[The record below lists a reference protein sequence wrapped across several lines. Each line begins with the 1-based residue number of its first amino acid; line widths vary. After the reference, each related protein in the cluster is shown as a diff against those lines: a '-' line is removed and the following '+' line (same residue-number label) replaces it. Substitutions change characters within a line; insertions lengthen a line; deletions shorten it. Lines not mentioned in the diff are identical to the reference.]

1 MKSYIER
8 KDESMANTSE
18 SKKLKFASLEEAK
31 EYLLQCKEQN
41 VDVSQKAFLDAVSA
55 LNLDDDTMDDL
66 YNWIDE
72 NLIEFIDGDE
82 LDEDEVLDDDLSDE
96 DLDEEDSIAE
106 EISQLEKT
114 FANASHA
121 KINDPVKMYLKE
133 IGQIPLLDPKEE
145 PIIARQIQ
153 EGEQAKE
160 DIKNLDL
167 SEEERKKLQKVIDE
181 GENAKQTLISSN
193 LRLVVSIAKKYV
205 GRGMLF
211 LDLIQEGNCGLIKAV
226 EKFDYTKG
234 FKFSTYATWW
244 IRQSITRAIADQAR
258 TIRIPVHMVETIN
271 KLTRIQRQLVQDLG
285 RDPLPEEI
293 AEKMENIT
301 ADKVREIQKIAL
313 DPVSL
318 ETPIGEEDDSHLGDF
333 IEDKETLSPDDY
345 TNNQLLKDEI
355 NSILQGLT
363 EREEKVLRLR
373 FGLEDGRTR
382 TLEEVGKEFNVT
394 RERIRQIEAKA
405 IRKLKKPN
413 RAKRLK
419 DFIKS

>member
-1 MKSYIER
+1 
-8 KDESMANTSE
+8 MAAQTNKIKPFKTVEE
-18 SKKLKFASLEEAK
+18 SKEFLLKINEEN
-31 EYLLQCKEQN
+31 EQ
-41 VDVSQKAFLDAVSA
+41 VSQNDFMDAISK
-55 LNLDDDTMDDL
+55 LNLSDDDMDDL
-66 YNWIDE
+66 FNWCDE
-72 NLIEFIDGDE
+72 HDISFIDDGEDDVFD
-82 LDEDEVLDDDLSDE
+82 DEDAIT
-96 DLDEEDSIAE
+96 DEEDEDSVSDD
-106 EISQLEKT
+106 ISELEKT
-114 FANASHA
+114 FANSYHA

-145 PIIARQIQ
+145 PIIAKRIQ
-153 EGEQAKE
+153 DREDAMKE
-160 DIKNLDL
+160 LEEDPDL
-167 SEEERKKLQKVIDE
+167 SEERKKELNAIIVD
-181 GENAKQTLISSN
+181 GEEAKQTLISSN

-226 EKFDYTKG
+226 DKFDYKKG

-293 AEKMENIT
+293 AEKMDNIT

-355 NSILQGLT
+355 NNILQGLT
-363 EREEKVLRLR
+363 DREEKVLRLR

>member
-1 MKSYIER
+1 
-8 KDESMANTSE
+8 MANETQ
-18 SKKLKFASLEEAK
+18 KLKFTSLDEAK
-31 EYLLQCKEQN
+31 EFLLKSKEQN
-41 VDVSQKAFLDAVSA
+41 ADVSQKQFLDAVSA
-55 LNLDDDTMDDL
+55 LNLDDDALDDL

-72 NLIEFIDGDE
+72 NMIEFIDGDE
-82 LDEDEVLDDDLSDE
+82 LDEDDLNEDDLNDE
-96 DLDEEDSIAE
+96 DLGEEDSIAE

-160 DIKNLDL
+160 DIKNPDL
-167 SEEERKKLQKVIDE
+167 SEEEKKKLAKIIAD
-181 GENAKQTLISSN
+181 GEEAKQTLISSN

-285 RDPLPEEI
+285 RDPMPEEI
-293 AEKMENIT
+293 AEKMENIS
-301 ADKVREIQKIAL
+301 AEKVREIQKIAL

-333 IEDKETLSPDDY
+333 IEDKDTLSPDDY

-355 NSILQGLT
+355 NAVLQGLT

-373 FGLEDGRTR
+373 FGLLDGRTR

-405 IRKLKKPN
+405 LRKLKNPN
-413 RAKRLK
+413 RCKRLR
-419 DFIKS
+419 DFVK

>member
-8 KDESMANTSE
+8 KDERMANE
-18 SKKLKFASLEEAK
+18 KLKFTSLEEAK
-31 EYLLQCKEQN
+31 EFLLKSKEEN
-41 VDVSQKAFLDAVSA
+41 ADVSQKQFLDAVSA

-82 LDEDEVLDDDLSDE
+82 LDDDEVLDDDLSDE

-153 EGEQAKE
+153 EGEEAKEAMKKSDLSDEEKKKLAKVIADGEQAK
-160 DIKNLDL
+160 
-167 SEEERKKLQKVIDE
+167 QM
-181 GENAKQTLISSN
+181 LISSN

-293 AEKMENIT
+293 AEKMENIS
-301 ADKVREIQKIAL
+301 AEKVREIQKIAL

-333 IEDKETLSPDDY
+333 IEDKDTLSPDDY

-355 NSILQGLT
+355 NAVLQGLT

-373 FGLEDGRTR
+373 FGLLDGRTR

-405 IRKLKKPN
+405 LRKLKNPN
-413 RAKRLK
+413 RCKRLR
-419 DFIKS
+419 DFVK

>member
-1 MKSYIER
+1 MKFYIER
-8 KDESMANTSE
+8 KDESMANTNDSQ
-18 SKKLKFASLEEAK
+18 KLKFTSLDEAK
-31 EYLLQCKEQN
+31 EFLLKSKEQN
-41 VDVSQKAFLDAVSA
+41 VDVSQKQFLDAVSA
-55 LNLDDDTMDDL
+55 LNLDDDTLDDL

-82 LDEDEVLDDDLSDE
+82 LDEDDLTDDDLSDE
-96 DLDEEDSIAE
+96 DLDEENSIAE

-160 DIKNLDL
+160 DMKNLDL
-167 SEEERKKLQKVIDE
+167 SDEEKKKLAKIIAD
-181 GENAKQTLISSN
+181 GEEAKQTLISSN
-193 LRLVVSIAKKYV
+193 LRLVVSISKKYV

-293 AEKMENIT
+293 AEKMENIS
-301 ADKVREIQKIAL
+301 AEKVREIQKIAL

-333 IEDKETLSPDDY
+333 IEDKDTLSPDDY

-355 NSILQGLT
+355 NAVLQGLT

-373 FGLEDGRTR
+373 FGLLDGRTR

-405 IRKLKKPN
+405 LRKLKNPN
-413 RAKRLK
+413 RCKRLR
-419 DFIKS
+419 DFVK

>member
-8 KDESMANTSE
+8 KDESMANE
-18 SKKLKFASLEEAK
+18 KLKFTSLEEAK
-31 EYLLQCKEQN
+31 EFLLKSKEEN
-41 VDVSQKAFLDAVSA
+41 ADVSQKQFLDAVSA

-72 NLIEFIDGDE
+72 NLIEFIDGEE

-96 DLDEEDSIAE
+96 DLDEEDSIAA

-153 EGEQAKE
+153 EGEEAKE
-160 DIKNLDL
+160 AMKSPDL
-167 SEEERKKLQKVIDE
+167 SDEEKKKLAKVVAD
-181 GENAKQTLISSN
+181 GEQAKQTLISSN

-293 AEKMENIT
+293 AEKMENIS
-301 ADKVREIQKIAL
+301 AEKVREIQKIAL

-333 IEDKETLSPDDY
+333 IEDKDTLSPDDY

-355 NSILQGLT
+355 NAVLQGLT

-373 FGLEDGRTR
+373 FGLLDGRTR

-405 IRKLKKPN
+405 LRKLKNPN
-413 RAKRLK
+413 RCKRLR
-419 DFIKS
+419 DFVK

>member
-8 KDESMANTSE
+8 KDESMANE
-18 SKKLKFASLEEAK
+18 KLKFTSLEEAK
-31 EYLLQCKEQN
+31 EFLLKSKEEN
-41 VDVSQKAFLDAVSA
+41 ADVSQKQFLDAVSA

-72 NLIEFIDGDE
+72 NLIEFIDGEE

-153 EGEQAKE
+153 EGEEAKE
-160 DIKNLDL
+160 AMKNPDL
-167 SEEERKKLQKVIDE
+167 SNEEKKKLAKVIAD
-181 GENAKQTLISSN
+181 GEQAKQTLISSN
-193 LRLVVSIAKKYV
+193 LRLVVSIAKKY
-205 GRGMLF
+205 GMLF

-293 AEKMENIT
+293 AEKMENIS
-301 ADKVREIQKIAL
+301 AEKVREIQKIAL

-333 IEDKETLSPDDY
+333 IEDKDTLSPDDY

-355 NSILQGLT
+355 NAVLQGLT

-373 FGLEDGRTR
+373 FGLLDGRTR

-405 IRKLKKPN
+405 LRKLKNPN
-413 RAKRLK
+413 RCKRLR
-419 DFIKS
+419 DFVK

>member
-8 KDESMANTSE
+8 KDESMANE
-18 SKKLKFASLEEAK
+18 KLKFTSLEEAK
-31 EYLLQCKEQN
+31 EFLLKSKEEN
-41 VDVSQKAFLDAVSA
+41 ADVSQKQFLDAVSA

-72 NLIEFIDGDE
+72 NLIEFIDGEE

-153 EGEQAKE
+153 EGEEAKE
-160 DIKNLDL
+160 AMKNPDL
-167 SEEERKKLQKVIDE
+167 SNEEKKKLAKVIAD
-181 GENAKQTLISSN
+181 GEQAKQTLISSN
-193 LRLVVSIAKKYV
+193 LRLVVSI

-293 AEKMENIT
+293 AEKMENIS
-301 ADKVREIQKIAL
+301 AEKVREIQKIAL

-333 IEDKETLSPDDY
+333 IEDKDTLSPDDY

-355 NSILQGLT
+355 NAVLQGLT

-373 FGLEDGRTR
+373 FGLLDGRTR

-405 IRKLKKPN
+405 LRKLKNPN
-413 RAKRLK
+413 RCKRLR
-419 DFIKS
+419 DFVK

>member
-8 KDESMANTSE
+8 KDESMANE
-18 SKKLKFASLEEAK
+18 KLKFTSLEEAK
-31 EYLLQCKEQN
+31 EFLLKSKEEN
-41 VDVSQKAFLDAVSA
+41 ADVSQKQFLDAVSA

-72 NLIEFIDGDE
+72 NLIEFIDGEE

-153 EGEQAKE
+153 EGEEAKE
-160 DIKNLDL
+160 AMKNPDL
-167 SEEERKKLQKVIDE
+167 SDEEKKKLAKVIAD
-181 GENAKQTLISSN
+181 GEQAKQTLISSN

-293 AEKMENIT
+293 AEKMENIS
-301 ADKVREIQKIAL
+301 AEKVREIQKIAL

-333 IEDKETLSPDDY
+333 IEDKDTLSPDDY
-345 TNNQLLKDEI
+345 TNNQLLKDR
-355 NSILQGLT
+355 NQCRST
-363 EREEKVLRLR
+363 MSY
-373 FGLEDGRTR
+373 RT
-382 TLEEVGKEFNVT
+382 
-394 RERIRQIEAKA
+394 
-405 IRKLKKPN
+405 
-413 RAKRLK
+413 
-419 DFIKS
+419 

>member
-8 KDESMANTSE
+8 KDESMANE
-18 SKKLKFASLEEAK
+18 KLKFKSLEEAK
-31 EYLLQCKEQN
+31 EFLLKSKEEN
-41 VDVSQKAFLDAVSA
+41 TDVSQKQFLDAVSA

-72 NLIEFIDGDE
+72 NLIEFIDGEE

-153 EGEQAKE
+153 EGEEAKE
-160 DIKNLDL
+160 AMKNPDL
-167 SEEERKKLQKVIDE
+167 SDEEKKKLAKVIAD
-181 GENAKQTLISSN
+181 GEQAKQTLISSN

-293 AEKMENIT
+293 AEKMENIS
-301 ADKVREIQKIAL
+301 AEKVREIQKIAL

-333 IEDKETLSPDDY
+333 IEDKDTLSPDDY

-355 NSILQGLT
+355 NAVLQGLT

-373 FGLEDGRTR
+373 FGLLDGRTR
-382 TLEEVGKEFNVT
+382 TLEEVGNEFNVT

-405 IRKLKKPN
+405 LRKLKNPN
-413 RAKRLK
+413 RCKRLR
-419 DFIKS
+419 DFVK

>member
-1 MKSYIER
+1 
-8 KDESMANTSE
+8 MANETQ
-18 SKKLKFASLEEAK
+18 KLKFTSLDEAK
-31 EYLLQCKEQN
+31 EFLLKSKEQN
-41 VDVSQKAFLDAVSA
+41 ADVSQKQFLDAVSA
-55 LNLDDDTMDDL
+55 LNLDDDTLDDL

-72 NLIEFIDGDE
+72 NMIEFIDGDE
-82 LDEDEVLDDDLSDE
+82 LDEDDLNEDDLNDE

-133 IGQIPLLDPKEE
+133 IGQIPLWDPKEE

-160 DIKNLDL
+160 DIKNPDL
-167 SEEERKKLQKVIDE
+167 SEEEKKKLAKIIAD
-181 GENAKQTLISSN
+181 GEEAKQTLISSN

-285 RDPLPEEI
+285 RDPMPEEI
-293 AEKMENIT
+293 AEKMENIS
-301 ADKVREIQKIAL
+301 AEKVREIQKIAL

-333 IEDKETLSPDDY
+333 IEDKDTLSPDDY

-355 NSILQGLT
+355 NAVLQGLT

-373 FGLEDGRTR
+373 FGLLDGRTR

-405 IRKLKKPN
+405 LRKLKNPN
-413 RAKRLK
+413 RCKRLR
-419 DFIKS
+419 DFVK

>member
-167 SEEERKKLQKVIDE
+167 SEEERKKLQKVTDE

-293 AEKMENIT
+293 AEKMENIS
-301 ADKVREIQKIAL
+301 AEKVREIQKIAL

-333 IEDKETLSPDDY
+333 IEDKDTLSPDDY

-355 NSILQGLT
+355 NAVLEGLT

-373 FGLEDGRTR
+373 FGLLDGRTR

-405 IRKLKKPN
+405 LRKLKNPN
-413 RAKRLK
+413 RCKRLR
-419 DFIKS
+419 DFVK

>member
-8 KDESMANTSE
+8 KDESMANE
-18 SKKLKFASLEEAK
+18 KLRFTSLEEAK
-31 EYLLQCKEQN
+31 EFLLKSKEEN
-41 VDVSQKAFLDAVSA
+41 ADVSQKQFLDAVSA

-72 NLIEFIDGDE
+72 NLIEFIDGEE

-153 EGEQAKE
+153 EGEEAKE
-160 DIKNLDL
+160 AMKSPDL
-167 SEEERKKLQKVIDE
+167 SDEEKKKLAKVVAD
-181 GENAKQTLISSN
+181 GEQAKQTLISSN

-293 AEKMENIT
+293 AEKMENIS
-301 ADKVREIQKIAL
+301 AEKVREIQKIAL

-333 IEDKETLSPDDY
+333 IEDKDTLSPDDY

-355 NSILQGLT
+355 NAVLQGLT

-373 FGLEDGRTR
+373 FGLLDGRTR

-405 IRKLKKPN
+405 LRKLKNPN
-413 RAKRLK
+413 RCKRLR
-419 DFIKS
+419 DFVK

>member
-153 EGEQAKE
+153 VGEQAKE
-160 DIKNLDL
+160 DIKNPDL

-293 AEKMENIT
+293 AEKMENIS
-301 ADKVREIQKIAL
+301 AEKVREIQKIAL

-333 IEDKETLSPDDY
+333 IEDKDTLSPDDY

-355 NSILQGLT
+355 NAVLEGLT

-373 FGLEDGRTR
+373 FGLLDGRTR

-405 IRKLKKPN
+405 LRKLKNPN
-413 RAKRLK
+413 RCKRLR
-419 DFIKS
+419 DFVK

>member
-8 KDESMANTSE
+8 KDESMANE
-18 SKKLKFASLEEAK
+18 KLKFTSLEEAK
-31 EYLLQCKEQN
+31 EFLLKSKEEN
-41 VDVSQKAFLDAVSA
+41 DDVSQKQFLDAVSA

-72 NLIEFIDGDE
+72 NLIEFIDGEE

-153 EGEQAKE
+153 EGEEAKE
-160 DIKNLDL
+160 AMKNPDL
-167 SEEERKKLQKVIDE
+167 SDEEKKKLAKVIAD
-181 GENAKQTLISSN
+181 GEQAKQTLISSN

-293 AEKMENIT
+293 AEKMENIS
-301 ADKVREIQKIAL
+301 AEKVREIQKIAL

-333 IEDKETLSPDDY
+333 IEDKDTLSPDDY

-355 NSILQGLT
+355 NAVLQGLT

-373 FGLEDGRTR
+373 FGLLDGRTR

-405 IRKLKKPN
+405 LRKLKNPN
-413 RAKRLK
+413 RCKRLR
-419 DFIKS
+419 DFVK

>member
-153 EGEQAKE
+153 EGVQAKE

-271 KLTRIQRQLVQDLG
+271 KLTRIQRQLIQDLG

-293 AEKMENIT
+293 AEKMENIS
-301 ADKVREIQKIAL
+301 AEKVREIQKIAL

-333 IEDKETLSPDDY
+333 IEDKDTLSPDDY

-355 NSILQGLT
+355 NAVLEGLT

-373 FGLEDGRTR
+373 FGLLDGRTR

-405 IRKLKKPN
+405 LRKLKNPN
-413 RAKRLK
+413 RCKRLR
-419 DFIKS
+419 DFVK